1 MTQHIFKLVQEW
13 DKTNALNN
21 NYKIDGLIKNLQ
33 LKKNNPFSINRTC
46 FYEQKVETMNDFA

>member
-1 MTQHIFKLVQEW
+1 MLHIMTQHIFKLVQEW

-33 LKKNNPFSINRTC
+33 LKKIIHYTLSQLIIAHLLF
-46 FYEQKVETMNDFA
+46 

>member
-33 LKKNNPFSINRTC
+33 LKKIIHF
-46 FYEQKVETMNDFA
+46 Q